1 MKTSESN
8 QPNAVRC
15 CGRCKRVLPLEEFY
29 VNSRTQRPDP
39 YCKDCRRTV
48 NRERHRAKSQE
59 SKSQESKSQ
68 ESKPRRRSPVIT
80 QVADR
85 DERLRLIRRAL
96 ATVEEHHRR
105 RLARLREQEED
116 LYPF

>member
-1 MKTSESN
+1 MKTPESN

-39 YCKDCRRTV
+39 YCKDCRRAM

-59 SKSQESKSQ
+59 SKS
-68 ESKPRRRSPVIT
+68 RRRSPVIT

-85 DERLRLIRRAL
+85 DERLRLIRQAL
-96 ATVEEHHRR
+96 ATVEEHRLR

>member
-1 MKTSESN
+1 MKTSELN

-39 YCKDCRRTV
+39 YCKDCRRTM

-59 SKSQESKSQ
+59 SKSH
-68 ESKPRRRSPVIT
+68 RRSPVIT

-85 DERLRLIRRAL
+85 DERLRLIRQAL

>member
-1 MKTSESN
+1 MKTPESN

-39 YCKDCRRTV
+39 YCKDCRRTM

-59 SKSQESKSQ
+59 SKS
-68 ESKPRRRSPVIT
+68 RRRSPVIT

-96 ATVEEHHRR
+96 ATVEEHRRR

>member
-59 SKSQESKSQ
+59 SKSQESKS
-68 ESKPRRRSPVIT
+68 RRRSPVIT

-85 DERLRLIRRAL
+85 DERLRLIRQAL
-96 ATVEEHHRR
+96 ATVEEHRRR

>member
-1 MKTSESN
+1 MKTSELN

-39 YCKDCRRTV
+39 YCKDCRRAV
-48 NRERHRAKSQE
+48 SRERHRAKSQE
-59 SKSQESKSQ
+59 LKS
-68 ESKPRRRSPVIT
+68 RRRSPVIT

>member
-1 MKTSESN
+1 MKTPESN

-39 YCKDCRRTV
+39 YCKDCRRTM

-59 SKSQESKSQ
+59 SKS
-68 ESKPRRRSPVIT
+68 RRRSPVIT

-85 DERLRLIRRAL
+85 DERLRLIRQAL